1 MSPAAAASRGA
12 RAKKS
17 TSVKKNTNK
26 TQLTDDSVEEYLSAI
41 TDEARRKDCQALT
54 KLMAGV
60 TRQPPRMWGKSIV
73 GFGSYHYKY
82 DSGREGD
89 MCLVGFSS
97 RADSISLYVVADT
110 PAQLKLLAKLGKH
123 KSAKACVYI
132 KRLADVDA
140 AVLKA
145 VVAASVAEVKRRH
158 G

>member
-1 MSPAAAASRGA
+1 MSAAAAAKSRGT
-12 RAKKS
+12 RAKP
-17 TSVKKNTNK
+17 NTNK
-26 TQLTDDSVEEYLSAI
+26 TQLTDDSVEEYLAAI
-41 TDEARRKDCQALT
+41 ADESRRKDCQALT
-54 KLMAGV
+54 KLMSGV
-60 TRQPPRMWGKSIV
+60 TRQPPRMWGKNIV

-89 MCLVGFSS
+89 MCLAGFSS

-145 VVAASVAEVKRRH
+145 VVAASVAEVRRRH

>member
-1 MSPAAAASRGA
+1 MSPAPAAARGRSA
-12 RAKKS
+12 
-17 TSVKKNTNK
+17 KKNTNK
-26 TQLTDDSVEEYLSAI
+26 TQLTDDSVEEYLAAI
-41 TDEARRKDCQALT
+41 ADESRREDCQALT

-60 TRQPPRMWGKSIV
+60 TRQPARMWGKSIV
-73 GFGSYHYKY
+73 GFGSYHYQY

-89 MCLVGFSS
+89 MCLAGFSS

-110 PAQLKLLAKLGKH
+110 PAQLQLLAKLGKH

-145 VVAASVAEVKRRH
+145 LIAASVAEVKRRH